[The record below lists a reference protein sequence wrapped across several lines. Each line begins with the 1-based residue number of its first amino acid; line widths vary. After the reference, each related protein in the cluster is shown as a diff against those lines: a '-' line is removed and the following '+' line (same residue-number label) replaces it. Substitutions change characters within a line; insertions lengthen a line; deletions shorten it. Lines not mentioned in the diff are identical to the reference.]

1 MADKCP
7 YLGQNMPYFALYY
20 QNNISYSLCNKNA
33 LKRLKMRNEKS
44 YKIYVEKFGKLGI
57 MSYLCCG
64 KGMQVI
70 SVNKKR
76 TIV

>member
-1 MADKCP
+1 
-7 YLGQNMPYFALYY
+7 
-20 QNNISYSLCNKNA
+20 
-33 LKRLKMRNEKS
+33 MRNEKS
-44 YKIYVEKFGKLGI
+44 YKIYVEKFGKSGI

-76 TIV
+76 TIVFDSPFLLYLEFYPFICIG